1 MFLDLGSNGHP
12 LHCKVDSWPLDYDG
26 SPDNWGFLLSVSCPD
41 IGGPCLEPVL
51 QRVTKDAGF
60 LLLLATRSLSCG
72 FCPQS
77 GGSASGQCFWL
88 WASVSSHSG
97 LTAWLHSGAG
107 CRLLTARPP
116 TAGCALAVGPVHPDG
131 SVGEEP
137 ACSADDPGSIPGL
150 GGSPRE
156 GKGYPPQYRG
166 LEKSV
171 DYTVHGVA
179 KSWTQLS
186 DFHFTMRL
194 LLVSSALV
202 YFFAP
207 SSRSWVLPEGL
218 MAGGLSL
225 EATPFS

>member
-1 MFLDLGSNGHP
+1 M
-12 LHCKVDSWPLDYDG
+12 
-26 SPDNWGFLLSVSCPD
+26 
-41 IGGPCLEPVL
+41 EPVL

-60 LLLLATRSLSCG
+60 LLLLATRSLLCG

-88 WASVSSHSG
+88 WASMSSHSG
-97 LTAWLHSGAG
+97 LTARLHSRAG
-107 CRLLTARPP
+107 CCLLTARPP

-137 ACSADDPGSIPGL
+137 ACSAADPSSIPGL

-156 GKGYPPQYRG
+156 GKGYPPQYPG

-186 DFHFTMRL
+186 DFHFTSPQSSILFPL
-194 LLVSSALV
+194 LSIFSCQ
-202 YFFAP
+202 FP
-207 SSRSWVLPEGL
+207 SSYSPE
-218 MAGGLSL
+218 
-225 EATPFS
+225 